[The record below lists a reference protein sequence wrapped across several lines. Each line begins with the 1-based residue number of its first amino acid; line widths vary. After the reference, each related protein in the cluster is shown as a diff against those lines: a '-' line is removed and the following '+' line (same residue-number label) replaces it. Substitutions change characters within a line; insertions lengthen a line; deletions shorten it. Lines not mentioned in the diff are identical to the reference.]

1 VDDTAHDNGRALCVV
16 IAGATRIIPAARCSK
31 TKCTR
36 LSSRTSLGPFAVLKG
51 LKADVF
57 LASHPNQFGMME
69 KLKRLKAGES
79 PNPFIDSAGYQRFVE
94 QGEAAYLK
102 QLQAEQAAAA
112 KR

>member
-1 VDDTAHDNGRALCVV
+1 
-16 IAGATRIIPAARCSK
+16 
-31 TKCTR
+31 
-36 LSSRTSLGPFAVLKG
+36 VLKG